1 MAKISFYDVAQQCN
15 KLQLLGEK
23 PSVRKLRAVLG
34 GSFTTINE
42 YLRQWRE
49 EQSLAGTSE
58 FEISKELQDVIQS
71 EFVRIAKEV
80 QSSMQ
85 GTLEEKTA
93 DLEDALKEIKELNGK
108 NFNLEIKI
116 AETNK
121 HYEQHR
127 IESDKKLAILEAEI
141 SYLKNEKEMLH
152 KKLGE
157 ANKAKHDAEIS
168 AVEAKARLDEIKKQ
182 MKKKETE

>member
-15 KLQLLGEK
+15 RLQLLGEK

-71 EFVRIAKEV
+71 
-80 QSSMQ
+80 
-85 GTLEEKTA
+85 
-93 DLEDALKEIKELNGK
+93 
-108 NFNLEIKI
+108 
-116 AETNK
+116 
-121 HYEQHR
+121 
-127 IESDKKLAILEAEI
+127 
-141 SYLKNEKEMLH
+141 
-152 KKLGE
+152 
-157 ANKAKHDAEIS
+157 
-168 AVEAKARLDEIKKQ
+168 
-182 MKKKETE
+182 